1 MARPDRLLQ
10 AVTLAVRLR
19 SPTLQRLLQM
29 LRRPQPGWM
38 GRAGASAKFALG
50 RLTRPNTPKVQLA
63 VTARCS
69 RTVRRLSSVSM
80 CNFAAARTPGVC
92 LSIPKT
98 G

>member
-38 GRAGASAKFALG
+38 GKGWGQREVCIGALDPTQHAES
-50 RLTRPNTPKVQLA
+50 P
-63 VTARCS
+63 
-69 RTVRRLSSVSM
+69 
-80 CNFAAARTPGVC
+80 
-92 LSIPKT
+92 T
-98 G
+98 GGHRKMFQNCPPSQFGFNV